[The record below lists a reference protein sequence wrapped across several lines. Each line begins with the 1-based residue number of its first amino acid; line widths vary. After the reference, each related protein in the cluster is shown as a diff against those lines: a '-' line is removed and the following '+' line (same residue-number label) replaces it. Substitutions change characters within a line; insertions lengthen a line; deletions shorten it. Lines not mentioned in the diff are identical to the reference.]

1 MLPSTLTRV
10 GNGREHVFLKKNSTD
25 LSWETTG
32 FLKDRKNT
40 RKTAWKK
47 EMMERLDWKAR
58 ICFLICATVP
68 IPYQFHPERVKSAQV
83 YRCDKLDL
91 WSWQDSLN
99 RGKYSAVQPKT
110 PTSRSG
116 SKRGESLAF
125 LYPHHLILYYTN
137 WYDLY
142 CIYIYVYI
150 HLWIYIYMYILA

>member
-1 MLPSTLTRV
+1 
-10 GNGREHVFLKKNSTD
+10 
-25 LSWETTG
+25 
-32 FLKDRKNT
+32 
-40 RKTAWKK
+40 
-47 EMMERLDWKAR
+47 MERLDWKAR

-142 CIYIYVYI
+142 CIYICIYVYI
-150 HLWIYIYMYILA
+150 GLALVVEIGARLGYHPHIFSTTAESIAKTNEHVAQQNANEEKQ